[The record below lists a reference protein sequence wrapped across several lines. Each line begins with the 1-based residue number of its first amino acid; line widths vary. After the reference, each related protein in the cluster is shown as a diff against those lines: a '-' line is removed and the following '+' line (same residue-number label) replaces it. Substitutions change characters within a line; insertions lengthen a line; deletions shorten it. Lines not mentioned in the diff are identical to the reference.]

1 MLSVSLNSVG
11 YRKLEKLTFLHTMHG
26 NNDFKTI
33 ANIYKQLTNKFKIH
47 FEFSYYI
54 IESVREVL

>member
-11 YRKLEKLTFLHTMHG
+11 YGNLHGKIDFLTYYG

-33 ANIYKQLTNKFKIH
+33 ANIYKQLTNKLKIH